1 MTTIKNVLPE
11 WQIERLEKMLERA
24 RSVVVTCHL
33 SPDGDA
39 IGSSLALCGV
49 LRRLGKYA
57 NVVLPDQLPL
67 NLRFIAEE
75 EIRPVVYSMHP
86 NHASVLVERADI
98 VFCLDYNSMH
108 RIDKLAEVIEPCR
121 APRILI
127 DHHEDPETEL
137 FKLWMSYPEMSSTCE
152 LVYRIIVQSGWQRH
166 IDRFVARAL
175 YLGLMTDTGNFIHD
189 NSENPE
195 LYYIVAD
202 LLRYD
207 IDKGELYNRAMNT
220 FTENALRLQGHALS
234 KKMELYPDHRVALIV
249 LTAAELEEYDY
260 HKGDTE
266 GLVNRPLSI
275 PGVTWSVFMR
285 EDKRCVK
292 VSMRCEKG
300 FRVDTLC
307 ARYFNGGGHELAAGG
322 DFFGS
327 MDDAVAVFHRMLAEL
342 PAPVACDGDNDEIF
356 EKLNIK
362 TDIDNEGNKDTD
374 TRHGGDS
381 VDAACGM

>member
-1 MTTIKNVLPE
+1 
-11 WQIERLEKMLERA
+11 
-24 RSVVVTCHL
+24 
-33 SPDGDA
+33 
-39 IGSSLALCGV
+39 
-49 LRRLGKYA
+49 
-57 NVVLPDQLPL
+57 
-67 NLRFIAEE
+67 
-75 EIRPVVYSMHP
+75 
-86 NHASVLVERADI
+86 
-98 VFCLDYNSMH
+98 
-108 RIDKLAEVIEPCR
+108 
-121 APRILI
+121 
-127 DHHEDPETEL
+127 
-137 FKLWMSYPEMSSTCE
+137 
-152 LVYRIIVQSGWQRH
+152 
-166 IDRFVARAL
+166 
-175 YLGLMTDTGNFIHD
+175 MTDTGNSIHD

-195 LYYIVAD
+195 LYYIEAD
-202 LLRYD
+202 LLRSD

-322 DFFGS
+322 DFFGP

-342 PAPVACDGDNDEIF
+342 HAPVACDGDNDEIF
-356 EKLNIK
+356 EKLNLK